1 MAHALTLRLANT
13 AAARDVTPTVAA
25 QRSQEAHGVNHR
37 DTTTT
42 ERPTQRE
49 AGLPVS
55 LRARSDHDAHTR
67 YAVQAHVEHGTLP
80 ITLALYL
87 DGDLLDM
94 ETSKSVVHDFPAAD
108 VPPGRHVVTVRAVD
122 GTGRWGGASAVIEA
136 PAPAFR

>member
-1 MAHALTLRLANT
+1 
-13 AAARDVTPTVAA
+13 
-25 QRSQEAHGVNHR
+25 VNHR
-37 DTTTT
+37 DITTT

-136 PAPAFR
+136 PAPVFR